1 VTQFSILLLYSNV
14 RLNGMAEG
22 VGFEPTVPCGTPVFK
37 TGGFNRSPTP
47 PVMFSST
54 YVGWIFLKVIL
65 STIRV
70 AIFQTKRRRN
80 VARF

>member
-1 VTQFSILLLYSNV
+1 
-14 RLNGMAEG
+14 
-22 VGFEPTVPCGTPVFK
+22 
-37 TGGFNRSPTP
+37 
-47 PVMFSST
+47 MFSST